1 MLLREKHTFLF
12 FWNFCFERTVITK
25 NTTNKTTK
33 NHEERKPKSL
43 EDRAIRTIE
52 LQDM

>member
-1 MLLREKHTFLF
+1 MLLRGKHTFLF
-12 FWNFCFERTVITK
+12 LEFLFWENGY
-25 NTTNKTTK
+25 NKKYNKQNHK